1 MTEQDRSSYTAW
13 IGSGPPFGVL
23 LELMCCEWDE
33 TRIVKREEI
42 YPWVN
47 AVGLYWRLT
56 GIAKESL

>member
-1 MTEQDRSSYTAW
+1 MTERDRIFYTAW

-23 LELMCCEWDE
+23 LELMRYEWDE
-33 TRIVKREEI
+33 TWIVKREEI
-42 YPWVN
+42 HPWVN